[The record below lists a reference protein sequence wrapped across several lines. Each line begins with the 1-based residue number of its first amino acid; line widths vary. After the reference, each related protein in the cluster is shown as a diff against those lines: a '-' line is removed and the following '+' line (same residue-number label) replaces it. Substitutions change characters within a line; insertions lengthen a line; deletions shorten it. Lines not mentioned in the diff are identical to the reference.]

1 MHPKQIW
8 EKISLKRSFIQGLV
22 TGVGWGLGA
31 TVGIVILLWALGWIF
46 SFLGGLPVIG
56 NFLADVIAATQEA
69 LKLRQIR

>member
-22 TGVGWGLGA
+22 AGIGWGLGA
-31 TVGIVILLWALGWIF
+31 TVGVVILLWVLGWIF

-56 NFLADVIAATQEA
+56 NFFADVISATREA
-69 LKLRQIR
+69 LEFR